1 MILLKTKCAL
11 KTVLKLFTKDVV
23 NGTMYK
29 KENVVKNKK
38 DLLKRI
44 VN

>member
-1 MILLKTKCAL
+1 MILLKTKCVL

>member
-1 MILLKTKCAL
+1 MCFKNGIKIIYYVK
-11 KTVLKLFTKDVV
+11 FNKDVV